1 MSFIYGIIRVKTERR
16 NHMEREKNNRMLEIF
31 FRALRGEKIS
41 LKKLAEEYNVSTKSI
56 SRDINSIQNFLAEHR
71 ELMQNAELTYS
82 HKERTY
88 ILNSDE
94 FLKNKELFA
103 LVKIILGS
111 RALNKEEILTL
122 ITKLKKFTTIQDRK
136 TLENLIRKE
145 IYHYHEVKSDCKS
158 VIDNVWKIVQAIEEK
173 RTISITYYKMNRDEV
188 KHQIKPVSVLFSEYY
203 FYLIAYKADD
213 MSYKPIYFRID
224 RISSITE
231 HREKFELEK
240 KYDFDEGNL
249 REKNQFMFPGDT
261 VKIRFEFSGLSLQA
275 ILDRLPTAKVVE
287 KNGNT
292 SIIEAEVNHGRGII
306 MYLLSQG
313 SWVKV
318 LSPQSLADEIKEE
331 LNKMISYY
339 E

>member
-1 MSFIYGIIRVKTERR
+1 
-16 NHMEREKNNRMLEIF
+16 MEREKSNRMLEIF

-71 ELMQNAELTYS
+71 ELMQNAELVYS
-82 HKERTY
+82 HKERAY

-94 FLKNKELFA
+94 FLKNKELFT

-158 VIDNVWKIVQAIEEK
+158 VIDNVWKIVQAIEDK
-173 RTISITYYKMNRDEV
+173 HTISIIYYKMNRDEV
-188 KHQIKPVSVLFSEYY
+188 KHKIKPVSVLFSEYY

-213 MSYKPIYFRID
+213 MSCKPIYFRID
-224 RISSITE
+224 RISSI
-231 HREKFELEK
+231 
-240 KYDFDEGNL
+240 L

-261 VKIRFEFSGLSLQA
+261 IKIRFEFSGLSLQA

-287 KNGNT
+287 KNGNI

>member
-1 MSFIYGIIRVKTERR
+1 
-16 NHMEREKNNRMLEIF
+16 MEREKSNRMLEIF

-56 SRDINSIQNFLAEHR
+56 NRDINSIQNFLAEHR

-82 HKERTY
+82 HKERAY

-188 KHQIKPVSVLFSEYY
+188 KHKIKPVSVLFSEYY

>member
-1 MSFIYGIIRVKTERR
+1 
-16 NHMEREKNNRMLEIF
+16 MEREKSNRMLEIF

-56 SRDINSIQNFLAEHR
+56 SRDINNIQNFLAEHR

-82 HKERTY
+82 HKERAY

-188 KHQIKPVSVLFSEYY
+188 KHKIKPVSVLFSEYY

-331 LNKMISYY
+331 IEKMQSLYR
-339 E
+339 

>member
-1 MSFIYGIIRVKTERR
+1 
-16 NHMEREKNNRMLEIF
+16 MECEKSNRMLEIF

-82 HKERTY
+82 HKERAY

-188 KHQIKPVSVLFSEYY
+188 KHKIKPVSVLFSEYY

-292 SIIEAEVNHGRGII
+292 SIIESEVNHGRGII

>member
-1 MSFIYGIIRVKTERR
+1 
-16 NHMEREKNNRMLEIF
+16 MEREKSNRMLEIF

-56 SRDINSIQNFLAEHR
+56 NRDINSIQNFLAEHR

-82 HKERTY
+82 HKERAY

-188 KHQIKPVSVLFSEYY
+188 KHKIKPVSVLFSEYY

-213 MSYKPIYFRID
+213 TSYKPIYFRID

-231 HREKFELEK
+231 HREKFELGK

-287 KNGNT
+287 KNGNI

>member
-1 MSFIYGIIRVKTERR
+1 
-16 NHMEREKNNRMLEIF
+16 MEREKSNRMLEIF

-82 HKERTY
+82 HKERAY

-158 VIDNVWKIVQAIEEK
+158 VIDNVWKIVQAIEDK
-173 RTISITYYKMNRDEV
+173 HTISITYYKMNRDEV
-188 KHQIKPVSVLFSEYY
+188 KHKIKPVSVLFSEYY

>member
-1 MSFIYGIIRVKTERR
+1 
-16 NHMEREKNNRMLEIF
+16 MEREKSNRMLEIF

-82 HKERTY
+82 HKERAY

-145 IYHYHEVKSDCKS
+145 VYHYHEVKSDCKS

-173 RTISITYYKMNRDEV
+173 RTISIIYYKMNRDEV
-188 KHQIKPVSVLFSEYY
+188 KHKIKPVSVLFSEYY

>member
-1 MSFIYGIIRVKTERR
+1 
-16 NHMEREKNNRMLEIF
+16 MEREKNNRMLEIF

-173 RTISITYYKMNRDEV
+173 RTISITYYKINRDEV
-188 KHQIKPVSVLFSEYY
+188 KHKIKPVSVLFSEYY

>member
-1 MSFIYGIIRVKTERR
+1 
-16 NHMEREKNNRMLEIF
+16 MEREKSNRMLEIF

-71 ELMQNAELTYS
+71 ELMQNAELVYS
-82 HKERTY
+82 HKERAY

-94 FLKNKELFA
+94 FLKNKELFT

-173 RTISITYYKMNRDEV
+173 RTISIIYYKMNRDEV
-188 KHQIKPVSVLFSEYY
+188 KHKIKPVSVLFSEYY

-213 MSYKPIYFRID
+213 MSCKPIYFRID

-261 VKIRFEFSGLSLQA
+261 IKIRFEFSGLSLQA

-287 KNGNT
+287 KNGNI